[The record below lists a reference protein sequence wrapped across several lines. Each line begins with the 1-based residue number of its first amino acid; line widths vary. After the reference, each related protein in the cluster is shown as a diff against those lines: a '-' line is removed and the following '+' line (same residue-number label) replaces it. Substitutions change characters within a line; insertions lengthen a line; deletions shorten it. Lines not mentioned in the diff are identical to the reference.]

1 MTRVYAAASM
11 SLDGY
16 VSGPAESGF
25 DQLFDWYGNG
35 DVEVPTADPALT
47 MHLREPSA
55 QVFRRLLQETGA
67 LVVGRKT
74 FDLTDGWGGRHPI
87 GCPVVVLTHQV
98 PGGWPRPDSPFI
110 FVTDGI
116 EPAVATARQLA
127 GDRLV
132 GVSGGSIARQCL
144 DAGLLDEI
152 RIDLVP
158 VLLGAGTPFFDHL
171 RTAPVVLDGPSPVI
185 EGDRVTH
192 LRYRVH
198 R

>member
-1 MTRVYAAASM
+1 MTTVYAAASM

-16 VSGPAESGF
+16 VSGPAEAGF

-35 DVEVPTADPALT
+35 DVEVTTADPALT
-47 MHLREPSA
+47 MRLREPSA
-55 QVFRRLLQETGA
+55 QVFRQLLQETGA

-98 PGGWPRPDSPFI
+98 PEGWPRPDAPFT

-144 DAGLLDEI
+144 DAELLDEI

-158 VLLGAGTPFFDHL
+158 VLLGGGTPFFDHL

-192 LRYRVH
+192 LRYRV
-198 R
+198 RR